1 MTIEQVEVF
10 TVHHRVE
17 PLRSVS
23 IAPIP
28 AHDFVYCRVT
38 DRDGITGWGETYLIP
53 GIAAVIAELAA
64 MVIGRR
70 AIDARALWTDV
81 WNASEHTWAASAL
94 SIAIDD
100 LRARQLGVPVHAL
113 YGGAVRDRV
122 RAYGAS
128 TGYIE
133 GRDPAETWPEETA
146 DHAARGFTATKYR
159 IGRSPIAHEMAILA
173 RIAAD
178 HPDMAL
184 MADGNAAYDIAGS
197 IRVGR
202 ALDELGFRWL
212 EEPMP
217 QRGGY
222 AAYERLA
229 AALDIALAGGE
240 ITQSRHAALETIGR
254 GCFDIIQPEPVI
266 VGGIG
271 EAVWIAELARLHGIG
286 CVPHTSGSII
296 GIAAA
301 LQVLATIPDASASPA
316 TETPYL
322 EVGTD
327 PNPWRTELPTTD
339 LLALEDGCV
348 RIPAGPGLGVDIDEG
363 FLRSRA
369 LTRLVVRGSD

>member
-10 TVHHRVE
+10 TVHYAVE

-28 AHDFVYCRVT
+28 VHDFVYCKLT
-38 DRDGITGWGETYLIP
+38 DSDGAVGWGETYLIP
-53 GIAAVIAELAA
+53 GMAATIAELAA
-64 MVIGRR
+64 IVIGRAAVDSR
-70 AIDARALWTDV
+70 RLWAEV
-81 WNASEHTWAASAL
+81 WLGSEHTWAASAI

-100 LRARQLGVPVHAL
+100 LRGRQLGVPAYAL

-133 GRDPAETWPEETA
+133 GVDPAESWPEETA
-146 DHAARGFTATKYR
+146 DHAARGFTATKFR
-159 IGRSPIAHEMAILA
+159 IGRYPIPHEVAILE

-178 HPDMAL
+178 HPTMTL
-184 MADGNAAYDIAGS
+184 MADGNAAYDISES

-222 AAYERLA
+222 AAYERVA

-240 ITQSRHAALETIGR
+240 ITQSRHAALETMRR
-254 GCFDIIQPEPVI
+254 GCFDIFQPEPVI
-266 VGGIG
+266 IGGIG
-271 EAVWIAELARLHGIG
+271 EAIWTGELARLHGLG

-296 GIAAA
+296 GIAAG
-301 LQVLATIPDASASPA
+301 LHTLAVIPDASTSPA
-316 TETPYL
+316 TVTPFL

-339 LLALEDGCV
+339 ILALEDGCV
-348 RIPAGPGLGVDIDEG
+348 RIPTGPGLGVDIDETY
-363 FLRSRA
+363 LRRVA
-369 LTRLVVRGSD
+369 LTSQIIR

>member
-1 MTIEQVEVF
+1 MSIEQVEVF
-10 TVHHRVE
+10 TVHHAVD
-17 PLRSVS
+17 PMRSVS
-23 IAPIP
+23 IADIP
-28 AHDFVYCRVT
+28 VHDFVYCKLT
-38 DRDGITGWGETYLIP
+38 DSDGATGWGETYLIP
-53 GIAAVIAELAA
+53 GISALIADLAPI
-64 MVIGRR
+64 VIGRA
-70 AIDARALWTDV
+70 AIDARRLWADV
-81 WNASEHTWAASAL
+81 WLGSEHTWAASAI

-100 LRARQLGVPVHAL
+100 LRGRQLGIPAHAL

-133 GRDPAETWPEETA
+133 GRDPADTWPEETA

-159 IGRSPIAHEMAILA
+159 IGRYPIAHEVAILE
-173 RIAAD
+173 RIASD
-178 HPDMAL
+178 HPTMVL
-184 MADGNAAYDIAGS
+184 MADGNAAYDISGS

-202 ALDELGFRWL
+202 ALDDLGFRWL

-222 AAYERLA
+222 AAYERVA

-240 ITQSRHAALETIGR
+240 ITQSRHAALQTIRR

-266 VGGIG
+266 IGGIG
-271 EAVWIAELARLHGIG
+271 EAIWVGELARLHGLG

-301 LQVLATIPDASASPA
+301 LHALATIPDASTSPA
-316 TETPYL
+316 TVTPFL

-339 LLALEDGCV
+339 ILTLEDGFV
-348 RIPAGPGLGVDIDEG
+348 RIPEGPGLGVEIDESY
-363 FLRSRA
+363 LRRVA
-369 LTRLVVRGSD
+369 LTSQRIR

>member
-1 MTIEQVEVF
+1 MTIQQVEVF
-10 TVHHRVE
+10 TVHHEVV

-23 IAPIP
+23 IAHIP
-28 AHDFVYCRVT
+28 VHDFVYCRVT
-38 DRDGITGWGETYLIP
+38 DREGISGWGETYLIP
-53 GIAAVIAELAA
+53 GIAATIAELAEV
-64 MVIGRR
+64 MIGRR
-70 AIDARALWTDV
+70 AQDARALWQEV
-81 WNASEHTWAASAL
+81 WGAAEHTWAASAL

-100 LRARQLGVPVHAL
+100 LRGRQLGVPVHAL

-159 IGRSPIAHEMAILA
+159 VGRYPIAHEVGILE
-173 RIAAD
+173 RIAGD
-178 HPDMAL
+178 HPDMVL
-184 MADGNAAYDIAGS
+184 MADGNAAYDIAES
-197 IRVGR
+197 MRMGR
-202 ALDELGFRWL
+202 ALDALGFRWL

-240 ITQSRHAALETIGR
+240 ITQSRHAALETIRR

-271 EAVWIAELARLHGIG
+271 ETIWIGELARLHGLG

-301 LQVLATIPDASASPA
+301 LHALATIPDASTSPA
-316 TETPYL
+316 TVTPFL

-327 PNPWRTELPTTD
+327 PNPWRTALPTTD
-339 LLALEDGCV
+339 ILALDDGCV
-348 RIPAGPGLGVDIDEG
+348 RIPDGPGLGVDIDED
-363 FLRSRA
+363 FLRAQAR
-369 LTRLVVRGSD
+369 THQVVRG

>member
-1 MTIEQVEVF
+1 VTIEQVEVF
-10 TVHHRVE
+10 TVHHEVA

-28 AHDFVYCRVT
+28 VHDFAYCRVT
-38 DRDGITGWGETYLIP
+38 DRDGVTGWGETYLIP
-53 GIAAVIAELAA
+53 GIAAIIAELGELI
-64 MVIGRR
+64 IGRQ
-70 AIDARALWTDV
+70 AQDARALWRDV
-81 WNASEHTWAASAL
+81 WGAAEHTWAASAL

-100 LRARQLGVPVHAL
+100 LRGRQLGVPAHAL

-122 RAYGAS
+122 RASGAS

-159 IGRSPIAHEMAILA
+159 VGRYPIAHEVAILE

-178 HPDMAL
+178 HPGMVL
-184 MADGNAAYDIAGS
+184 MADGNAAYDISES
-197 IRVGR
+197 IRMGR
-202 ALDELGFRWL
+202 ALDTLGFRWF

-271 EAVWIAELARLHGIG
+271 EAVWVGELARLHGLG

-301 LQVLATIPDASASPA
+301 LHALATIPDASTSPA
-316 TETPYL
+316 TVTPFL

-339 LLALEDGCV
+339 ILALEDGFV
-348 RIPAGPGLGVDIDEG
+348 RIPTGPGLGVDIDEG
-363 FLRSRA
+363 FLRAQATSHRVA
-369 LTRLVVRGSD
+369 RG

>member
-1 MTIEQVEVF
+1 MTIDQVEVF
-10 TVHHRVE
+10 TVHFAVD
-17 PLRSVS
+17 PMRSVS
-23 IAPIP
+23 IADIP
-28 AHDFVYCRVT
+28 VHDFVYCKLT
-38 DRDGITGWGETYLIP
+38 DSDGATGWGETYLIP
-53 GIAAVIAELAA
+53 GIGALIAELAPI
-64 MVIGRR
+64 VIGRD
-70 AIDARALWTDV
+70 ALDARRLWADV
-81 WNASEHTWAASAL
+81 WLGSEHTWAASAI

-100 LRARQLGVPVHAL
+100 LRGRQLGIPAYAL

-128 TGYIE
+128 TGYIQ
-133 GRDPAETWPEETA
+133 GRDPADTWPEETA
-146 DHAARGFTATKYR
+146 DHAQRGFTATKYR
-159 IGRSPIAHEMAILA
+159 IGKYPIAHEIAVLED
-173 RIAAD
+173 IAAD
-178 HPDMAL
+178 HPTMAL

-222 AAYERLA
+222 AAYERVA
-229 AALDIALAGGE
+229 AALDISLAGGE
-240 ITQSRHAALETIGR
+240 ITQSRHAALETIER

-266 VGGIG
+266 IGGIG
-271 EAVWIAELARLHGIG
+271 EAIWVGELARLHGLG

-301 LQVLATIPDASASPA
+301 LHALATIPDASTSPA
-316 TETPYL
+316 TVTPFL

-339 LLALEDGCV
+339 ILTLEDGFV
-348 RIPAGPGLGVDIDEG
+348 RIPSGPGLGVEINESY
-363 FLRSRA
+363 LRSVA
-369 LTRLVVRGSD
+369 LASQVIR

>member
-10 TVHHRVE
+10 TVHHQVE
-17 PLRSVS
+17 PLRAVS
-23 IAPIP
+23 IAHIP
-28 AHDFVYCRVT
+28 VHDFVYCRVT

-53 GIAAVIAELAA
+53 GIAAIITELAE
-64 MVIGRR
+64 VIIGRR
-70 AIDARALWTDV
+70 AQDARALWADV
-81 WNASEHTWAASAL
+81 WGAAEHTWAASAL

-100 LRARQLGVPVHAL
+100 LRGRQLGVPAHAL
-113 YGGAVRDRV
+113 YGGVVRDRV

-159 IGRSPIAHEMAILA
+159 IGRYPIAHEVAILE

-178 HPDMAL
+178 HPGMAL
-184 MADGNAAYDIAGS
+184 MADGNAAYDIAES

-202 ALDELGFRWL
+202 ALDVLGFRWL

-240 ITQSRHAALETIGR
+240 ITQSRHAALETMQR

-271 EAVWIAELARLHGIG
+271 EAIWIGELARLHGLG

-301 LQVLATIPDASASPA
+301 LHALATIPDASTSPA
-316 TETPYL
+316 TVTPFL

-327 PNPWRTELPTTD
+327 PNPWRSELPTTD
-339 LLALEDGCV
+339 ILALEDGHV
-348 RIPAGPGLGVDIDEG
+348 RIPTGPGLGVDIDEG
-363 FLRSRA
+363 FLRSQAR
-369 LTRLVVRGSD
+369 TRQVVRG

>member
-1 MTIEQVEVF
+1 MAIEQVEVF
-10 TVHHRVE
+10 TVHYAVE

-28 AHDFVYCRVT
+28 VHDFVYCKLT
-38 DRDGITGWGETYLIP
+38 DSDGAIGWGETYLIP
-53 GIAAVIAELAA
+53 GIGPLIAELAA
-64 MVIGRR
+64 IVIGRR
-70 AIDARALWTDV
+70 AIDARRLWTDV
-81 WNASEHTWAASAL
+81 WHGAEHTWAASAL

-100 LRARQLGVPVHAL
+100 LRGRQLGIPAHAL

-133 GRDPAETWPEETA
+133 GRDPATTWPEETA
-146 DHAARGFTATKYR
+146 DHAARGFTATKFR
-159 IGRSPIAHEMAILA
+159 IGRYPIAHEIAILE
-173 RIAAD
+173 RVAAD
-178 HPDMAL
+178 HPTMTL
-184 MADGNAAYDIAGS
+184 MADGNAAYDISES

-202 ALDELGFRWL
+202 ALDALGFRWL

-222 AAYERLA
+222 VAYERVA

-240 ITQSRHAALETIGR
+240 ITQSRHAAIETIER

-271 EAVWIAELARLHGIG
+271 ESIWIGELARLHGLG

-301 LQVLATIPDASASPA
+301 LHALATIPDASNSPA
-316 TETPYL
+316 TVGPFL

-327 PNPWRTELPTTD
+327 PNPWQTELPMTD
-339 LLALEDGCV
+339 ILALEDGFV
-348 RIPAGPGLGVDIDEG
+348 RIPTGPGLGVDIDEG
-363 FLRSRA
+363 YLRAHSVWSQVIR
-369 LTRLVVRGSD
+369 